1 MITGFLF
8 KVMLFLLF
16 IFATHMIIQ
25 HIQTQFRTPK
35 PRLSRSLSNEKYNK
49 MMGQIQDSNKI
60 TTDDK
65 LFEKDHIEKLN
76 HDLQQFM
83 DEQISQT
90 IS

>member
-1 MITGFLF
+1 
-8 KVMLFLLF
+8 
-16 IFATHMIIQ
+16 MIIQ

-49 MMGQIQDSNKI
+49 MMEQIQDSNKVS
-60 TTDDK
+60 TQDK
-65 LFEKDHIEKLN
+65 LFEKEHIEKLN
-76 HDLQQFM
+76 NDLQQFM